1 VRLAR
6 RCKEIFLLIWGSTAS
21 GVRPSVECFRRTDA
35 ESLPAPKIFL
45 QKRLSHKGY
54 RLYGQNHF
62 WTGFWERGVSNFQNP
77 KVPLPGGSICR
88 THIQARLRCV
98 KPCQFRPARCRRRAP
113 IQANLARSRGTCRV
127 KARCS
132 GRCAGCG
139 QRRGRFFEVKN
150 RPRANPVRGVGGR
163 PGSRNLV
170 AMARFVAR
178 CWLRRPCV
186 YLALPNVDSVK
197 IRVPAKVMPVK

>member
-1 VRLAR
+1 MGRTIFEQVFVR
-6 RCKEIFLLIWGSTAS
+6 G
-21 GVRPSVECFRRTDA
+21 GM
-35 ESLPAPKIFL
+35 
-45 QKRLSHKGY
+45 
-54 RLYGQNHF
+54 
-62 WTGFWERGVSNFQNP
+62 SNFQNP
-77 KVPLPGGSICR
+77 RVPPTGGSHLPHAHPGLFEMRR
-88 THIQARLRCV
+88 TVPVPTRGAAGGRQS
-98 KPCQFRPARCRRRAP
+98 
-113 IQANLARSRGTCRV
+113 NLARSRGTCRV
-127 KARCS
+127 KGRCS
-132 GRCAGCG
+132 GRCAKCG

-197 IRVPAKVMPVK
+197 IRLPAKVMPVK